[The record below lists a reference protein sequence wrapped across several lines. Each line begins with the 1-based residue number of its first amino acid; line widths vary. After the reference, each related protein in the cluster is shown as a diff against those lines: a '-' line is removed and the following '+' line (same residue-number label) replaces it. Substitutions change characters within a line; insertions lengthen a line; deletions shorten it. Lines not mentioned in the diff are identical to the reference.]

1 MDRRIGHPRS
11 EVVAEI
17 FGHEYSGDRLP
28 PQFQYAV
35 LLRKVFQTA
44 YIKEAELIALEC
56 EALGS
61 QIASFASGLVSS
73 DALDYQIY
81 VTNYTLECEELTEKL
96 FNVQINTDITKKE
109 LELKQGNPTSVS
121 SELEKIMEDIN
132 NEAYNLADRFVTLS
146 RKVLDGMTSN
156 EIFSYSYI
164 TLTEFMIYHTEL
176 FKTGLERLIK
186 QIQIDPSSVVNYEFY
201 FNNSMRT
208 IAVFIKKL
216 VDPKNSQISNEASWF
231 ENEFTKREEAYK
243 VTALTPENQK
253 NLTEKES
260 ILVGE
265 FHNFMEKCV
274 RELLTRNAYF
284 IIEPIFLD
292 NMYTQINFFQ
302 YILNYNKKNQ

>member
-1 MDRRIGHPRS
+1 MLNDVDYVQESI
-11 EVVAEI
+11 AI
-17 FGHEYSGDRLP
+17 NLY
-28 PQFQYAV
+28 Y
-35 LLRKVFQTA
+35 LRTLREFCLNIQTSLIPFQTA
-44 YIKEAELIALEC
+44 YIKEAESIALEC

-109 LELKQGNPTSVS
+109 LELKPGNPTSVS
-121 SELEKIMEDIN
+121 SELKKIMEDIN

-164 TLTEFMIYHTEL
+164 
-176 FKTGLERLIK
+176 
-186 QIQIDPSSVVNYEFY
+186 
-201 FNNSMRT
+201 
-208 IAVFIKKL
+208 L
-216 VDPKNSQISNEASWF
+216 VDPKNSQISNEANWF

-265 FHNFMEKCV
+265 FHNFMEKCI

>member
-1 MDRRIGHPRS
+1 MLNDVDYVQESI
-11 EVVAEI
+11 AI
-17 FGHEYSGDRLP
+17 NLY
-28 PQFQYAV
+28 Y
-35 LLRKVFQTA
+35 LRTLREFCLNIQTSLIPFQTA
-44 YIKEAELIALEC
+44 YIKEAESIALEC

-109 LELKQGNPTSVS
+109 LELKPGNPTSVS
-121 SELEKIMEDIN
+121 SELKKTMEDIN
-132 NEAYNLADRFVTLS
+132 NKAYNLADRFVTLS

-164 TLTEFMIYHTEL
+164 TLTEFMIYDTEL

-186 QIQIDPSSVVNYEFY
+186 QTQIDPSSVVNYEFY

-253 NLTEKES
+253 ILTEKES

-265 FHNFMEKCV
+265 FHNFMEKCI

-302 YILNYNKKNQ
+302 YILNYNKRNQ